1 MVQQVD
7 NSLKALVSHLVAYFG
22 PWSWFAIK
30 HSWVLVLVTMLVFAG
45 LAYLTS
51 ARSSRK
57 IRPGRL
63 FVGAMAGLSLS
74 ALIVTISTM
83 AHSLDSYWVPAAQ
96 RHAPHVS
103 APGGLLSPL
112 DPLFKAINSVLGIN
126 VTWHALHNAAVNTIH
141 FGLLSVFAF
150 LAMFVGIIVIIA
162 KAHTSLVRRVEALE
176 GGASARSSQWSSSGP
191 STAPLRERPP

>member
-7 NSLKALVSHLVAYFG
+7 NSLKVLVSHLVAYFG

-30 HSWVLVLVTMLVFAG
+30 HSWLLVFVTILVFAG

-57 IRPGRL
+57 FRPGRL

-96 RHAPHVS
+96 RHAPHVP

-112 DPLFKAINSVLGIN
+112 DPLFKAINSLLGVN
-126 VTWHALHNAAVNTIH
+126 VTWHALHNAAVNAIH

-150 LAMFVGIIVIIA
+150 LAMFVGIIVVIA
-162 KAHTSLVRRVEALE
+162 KAHMSLVRRVEALE
-176 GGASARSSQWSSSGP
+176 GGAAARPSQQSPSGSP
-191 STAPLRERPP
+191 TTPLRESPL

>member
-7 NSLKALVSHLVAYFG
+7 NSLKVLVSHLVAYFG

-30 HSWVLVLVTMLVFAG
+30 HSWVLVFVTMLVFIG

-57 IRPGRL
+57 FRPGRL

-96 RHAPHVS
+96 RHAPHVP

-112 DPLFKAINSVLGIN
+112 DPLFKAINSVLGVN

-176 GGASARSSQWSSSGP
+176 GGAPARPPHQLPSGSP
-191 STAPLRERPP
+191 TTPLRESPF

>member
-7 NSLKALVSHLVAYFG
+7 NLLTVLVSHVVAYFG

-30 HSWVLVLVTMLVFAG
+30 HPWVLVFGTMLVFAG

-51 ARSSRK
+51 AGSSRK

-63 FVGAMAGLSLS
+63 FIGAMAGLSLS

-96 RHAPHVS
+96 RHAPHVP

-112 DPLFKAINSVLGIN
+112 DPLFKAINSVLGVN
-126 VTWHALHNAAVNTIH
+126 VTWHAVHNAAVNTIH
-141 FGLLSVFAF
+141 FGLLSIFAF
-150 LAMFVGIIVIIA
+150 LAMFVGIIVVIA
-162 KAHTSLVRRVEALE
+162 KAHMSLVRRVEALE
-176 GGASARSSQWSSSGP
+176 GGAPARPPQRSPSGSP
-191 STAPLRERPP
+191 TTPLRENPF

>member
-1 MVQQVD
+1 MVQQIG
-7 NSLKALVSHLVAYFG
+7 NLLKVLTSHLVAYFG

-30 HSWVLVLVTMLVFAG
+30 HSWILVFVTMIVFVG
-45 LAYLTS
+45 LAYLTT
-51 ARSSRK
+51 ARSSRRF
-57 IRPGRL
+57 RPGRL

-74 ALIVTISTM
+74 ALMVTISTM

-96 RHAPHVS
+96 RHAPHVP

-112 DPLFKAINSVLGIN
+112 DPLFKAINSVLGVN

-150 LAMFVGIIVIIA
+150 LAMFVAIIVIIA

-176 GGASARSSQWSSSGP
+176 GGARARPSQWPSSGS
-191 STAPLRERPP
+191 STAPLRESPP

>member
-1 MVQQVD
+1 MKQQAG
-7 NSLKALVSHLVAYFG
+7 NSLKGLVSQLIAHFG

-30 HSWVLVLVTMLVFAG
+30 HSWILVLVAMLAFVG

-57 IRPGRL
+57 FRPGRL

-74 ALIVTISTM
+74 ALMVTISTM

-96 RHAPHVS
+96 RHAPHVP

-112 DPLFKAINSVLGIN
+112 DPLFKAINSVLGVN

-150 LAMFVGIIVIIA
+150 LAMFVGIIVVIA
-162 KAHTSLVRRVEALE
+162 QAHVSLVRRVEALE
-176 GGASARSSQWSSSGP
+176 GGTLA
-191 STAPLRERPP
+191 RPPRRSPSEPPTTPLSESPS

>member
-1 MVQQVD
+1 MQQVT
-7 NSLKALVSHLVAYFG
+7 NLLTVLVSHLVAYFG

-30 HSWVLVLVTMLVFAG
+30 YSWVLVLMTMLVFAG

-51 ARSSRK
+51 ARSSRR

-74 ALIVTISTM
+74 ALMVTISTM

-96 RHAPHVS
+96 RHAPHVP

-112 DPLFKAINSVLGIN
+112 DPFFKVINSVLGIN
-126 VTWHALHNAAVNTIH
+126 VTW
-141 FGLLSVFAF
+141 
-150 LAMFVGIIVIIA
+150 
-162 KAHTSLVRRVEALE
+162 SLD
-176 GGASARSSQWSSSGP
+176 
-191 STAPLRERPP
+191 

>member
-1 MVQQVD
+1 MVQQIG
-7 NSLKALVSHLVAYFG
+7 NLLKVLVSHLVAYFG

-45 LAYLTS
+45 VAYLTS

-57 IRPGRL
+57 FRPGRL

-74 ALIVTISTM
+74 ALMVTISTM

-96 RHAPHVS
+96 RHAPHVP

-112 DPLFKAINSVLGIN
+112 DPLFKAINSVLGVN

-176 GGASARSSQWSSSGP
+176 GGTLARTPQRSPSGP
-191 STAPLRERPP
+191 PTTPLRESPS

>member
-1 MVQQVD
+1 MVQLVD

-22 PWSWFAIK
+22 PWSWFAFK
-30 HSWVLVLVTMLVFAG
+30 HSWILVFVTMLVFAG

-51 ARSSRK
+51 ARSSRQF
-57 IRPGRL
+57 RPGRL

-74 ALIVTISTM
+74 ALMVTISTM

-96 RHAPHVS
+96 RHAPHVP

-112 DPLFKAINSVLGIN
+112 DPLFKAINSVLGVN

-150 LAMFVGIIVIIA
+150 LAMFVGIIVVIA
-162 KAHTSLVRRVEALE
+162 NAHMSLVRRVEALE
-176 GGASARSSQWSSSGP
+176 GGAPARASQRSPSGSP
-191 STAPLRERPP
+191 TTPLRESPF

>member
-7 NSLKALVSHLVAYFG
+7 NSLKVLVSHLVSYFG

-30 HSWVLVLVTMLVFAG
+30 HSWVLVFVTMLVFAG

-57 IRPGRL
+57 FRPGRL

-96 RHAPHVS
+96 RHAPHVP

-112 DPLFKAINSVLGIN
+112 DSLFKAINSLLGIK
-126 VTWHALHNAAVNTIH
+126 VTWHALQNAAINTIH

-150 LAMFVGIIVIIA
+150 LAMFVGIIVVIA
-162 KAHTSLVRRVEALE
+162 KAHMSLVRRVEALE
-176 GGASARSSQWSSSGP
+176 GGAQTRPSQRLPSGP
-191 STAPLRERPP
+191 PATPVRESPR

>member
-1 MVQQVD
+1 MQLVD
-7 NSLKALVSHLVAYFG
+7 NSLKALVSHLVAYSG

-30 HSWVLVLVTMLVFAG
+30 YSWVLVLMTMLVFAG

-51 ARSSRK
+51 ARSSRR

-74 ALIVTISTM
+74 ALVVTISTM

-96 RHAPHVS
+96 RHAPHVP

-112 DPLFKAINSVLGIN
+112 APLFKAINSVLGVN
-126 VTWHALHNAAVNTIH
+126 VTWHALHNAAVNAIH

-176 GGASARSSQWSSSGP
+176 GGAPARSSQWSSSGP
-191 STAPLRERPP
+191 STAPLRQSPP

>member
-7 NSLKALVSHLVAYFG
+7 NSLKVLVSHLVAYSG
-22 PWSWFAIK
+22 PWSWLAIK
-30 HSWVLVLVTMLVFAG
+30 HSWVLVFVTMLVFIG

-57 IRPGRL
+57 FRPGRL

-96 RHAPHVS
+96 RHAPHVP

-112 DPLFKAINSVLGIN
+112 DPLFKAMNSLLGVN
-126 VTWHALHNAAVNTIH
+126 VTWHALHNAAVNAIH

-150 LAMFVGIIVIIA
+150 LAMFVGIIVVIA
-162 KAHTSLVRRVEALE
+162 KAHMSLVRRVEALE
-176 GGASARSSQWSSSGP
+176 GGSSVRPSRWSSSGP
-191 STAPLRERPP
+191 STVPLRESPP

>member
-1 MVQQVD
+1 
-7 NSLKALVSHLVAYFG
+7 
-22 PWSWFAIK
+22 
-30 HSWVLVLVTMLVFAG
+30 MLAFAG
-45 LAYLTS
+45 LAYLIS

-57 IRPGRL
+57 FRPGRL

-74 ALIVTISTM
+74 ALIVAISAM

-96 RHAPHVS
+96 RHAPHVP

-112 DPLFKAINSVLGIN
+112 EPVFKVINSLLGVN

-162 KAHTSLVRRVEALE
+162 KAHMSLVRRVEALE
-176 GGASARSSQWSSSGP
+176 GGAPARPSQWSSSGP
-191 STAPLRERPP
+191 STAPLRESPP

>member
-1 MVQQVD
+1 VQQVG
-7 NSLKALVSHLVAYFG
+7 NSLNALASHLVAYFG

-30 HSWVLVLVTMLVFAG
+30 HSWILVFVTMLVFIG

-57 IRPGRL
+57 FRPGRL

-74 ALIVTISTM
+74 ALMVTISTM

-96 RHAPHVS
+96 RHAPHVH

-112 DPLFKAINSVLGIN
+112 DPLFKAINSVLGVN

-150 LAMFVGIIVIIA
+150 LAMFVGIIVVIA

-176 GGASARSSQWSSSGP
+176 GRATAGPPQWSSPGT
-191 STAPLRERPP
+191 STAPLRESPP